1 MYERDACAAR
11 WKQLLAPRTGDVR
24 GELALEMSEYFQMPL
39 ADVERQLHGAATR
52 FTEEWRQK
60 VSDPRDE
67 QAVVR
72 FYNESTTEM
81 FDLAHWHA
89 EDEIH
94 YRTLMCVDLAA
105 RRPGRAVLDYGSGI
119 GSDALIF
126 AESGFR
132 VTLADISEPLLG
144 FARWRCERRGFTVQT
159 IDLKRTPLPRRRF
172 DVALCLDVLE
182 HISRPLRALDAIG
195 RAMRGGGLLFVH
207 APFGKDPDRPMHLVH
222 RDVVT
227 PRMRSVGF
235 NWQED
240 LERVFPNWRWAPRVY
255 EAFGVS
261 ALDRVGYAVCDAWL
275 PGPVTDRLAQ
285 WYRRVRPRR
294 QSA

>member
-1 MYERDACAAR
+1 
-11 WKQLLAPRTGDVR
+11 
-24 GELALEMSEYFQMPL
+24 
-39 ADVERQLHGAATR
+39 
-52 FTEEWRQK
+52 
-60 VSDPRDE
+60 
-67 QAVVR
+67 
-72 FYNESTTEM
+72 
-81 FDLAHWHA
+81 
-89 EDEIH
+89 
-94 YRTLMCVDLAA
+94 
-105 RRPGRAVLDYGSGI
+105 
-119 GSDALIF
+119 
-126 AESGFR
+126 
-132 VTLADISEPLLG
+132 
-144 FARWRCERRGFTVQT
+144 VQT

-182 HISRPLRALDAIG
+182 HIPRPLRALDAIG
-195 RAMRGGGLLFVH
+195 RAMRVGGLLFVH

-240 LERVFPNWRWAPRVY
+240 LERVFPNWLWAPRVY

-275 PGPVTDRLAQ
+275 PGPVTDRIAQ
-285 WYRRVRPRR
+285 WYRRVRPRHR